1 MRAAHSGLARTGSCT
16 LKAVGRMPAGV
27 MWRYEGCPPLPH
39 HRVRMENYRTLPY
52 IQAGEPLTISY
63 GSKEN
68 AELLYGRAL
77 DLRGRDVELCAHALQ
92 QFIRYGFALRSNPS
106 DAALLRLPLAPAAD
120 PTFGVQR
127 AALTPR
133 GMLDEEDCFWLPL
146 GWSCDG
152 PRWAPLL
159 LMMLRLAAAS
169 STAEL
174 LPRCAM
180 QIPRFQQAL
189 QKRTRLNPSC
199 IAHLHS

>member
-1 MRAAHSGLARTGSCT
+1 VLRCER
-16 LKAVGRMPAGV
+16 P
-27 MWRYEGCPPLPH
+27 
-39 HRVRMENYRTLPY
+39 

-68 AELLYGRAL
+68 AELLYG
-77 DLRGRDVELCAHALQ
+77 
-92 QFIRYGFALRSNPS
+92 YGFALRSNPS

>member
-1 MRAAHSGLARTGSCT
+1 M
-16 LKAVGRMPAGV
+16 
-27 MWRYEGCPPLPH
+27 
-39 HRVRMENYRTLPY
+39 
-52 IQAGEPLTISY
+52 
-63 GSKEN
+63 
-68 AELLYGRAL
+68 
-77 DLRGRDVELCAHALQ
+77 
-92 QFIRYGFALRSNPS
+92 
-106 DAALLRLPLAPAAD
+106 LRLPLAPAAD

-174 LPRCAM
+174 IAAM
-180 QIPRFQQAL
+180 TAAAGGGGDEEGEEAEADVDIDEVPAL
-189 QKRTRLNPSC
+189 GWSLLAEACDADLAGSAPQGDGDDTVPYWPHGAASVASAARRDLVL
-199 IAHLHS
+199 AYAEVAWRRRDAA